1 MALTKEDIA
10 HIGGVLKGVEF
21 LQHVTPMEEDRLIA
35 GFEKTTMKQG
45 DVLITQGK
53 TGSIFYIVAAGEV
66 GVYLKR
72 AWVDK
77 KVATLGPGKFF
88 GEVALINDEPR
99 NASVICEVDGEVF
112 TLLRD
117 TFQNVIMHNPHI
129 SEEIKR
135 IAHQRQMDTNN
146 IQLGEATRTK
156 FR

>member
-1 MALTKEDIA
+1 MGLTKEDIE
-10 HIGGVLKGVEF
+10 HIGSVLKGVDF
-21 LQHVTPMEEDRLIA
+21 LQHMTPGEAGKLIA

-53 TGSIFYIVAAGEV
+53 TGSIFYIVASGEV

-77 KVATLGPGKFF
+77 KVATLGAGKFF
-88 GEVALINDEPR
+88 GELALINDEPR
-99 NASVICEVDGEVF
+99 NASVICEADGEVF

-117 TFQNVIMHNPHI
+117 TFQNVIMHNPHL

-135 IAHQRQMDTNN
+135 IAHQRQMDTKNL
-146 IQLGEATRTK
+146 QLGEATRTR